1 MYCSNCNKSFSDQFS
16 FCDNCGGKLE
26 KGNGTE
32 TNQIVTPQP
41 SAPYQPENQSNPTPN
56 PTPTYQAPAV
66 PPTYAPQPHQTGI
79 TEQPNKKLSK
89 TVSFGTWIGIIF
101 LNIIPFI
108 FSVIITLSII
118 ISNIYMLRLKII
130 EPVYI
135 ALLAFALF
143 YIILLFV
150 WAFGKPKARSL
161 KNYASATLL
170 MTLLVIIL
178 MAVVYFVVRDSD
190 VVTQFVS
197 DFNEMFESLEMMY

>member
-1 MYCSNCNKSFSDQFS
+1 
-16 FCDNCGGKLE
+16 
-26 KGNGTE
+26 
-32 TNQIVTPQP
+32 
-41 SAPYQPENQSNPTPN
+41 
-56 PTPTYQAPAV
+56 
-66 PPTYAPQPHQTGI
+66 
-79 TEQPNKKLSK
+79 
-89 TVSFGTWIGIIF
+89 
-101 LNIIPFI
+101 
-108 FSVIITLSII
+108 
-118 ISNIYMLRLKII
+118 MLRLKII

-190 VVTQFVS
+190 VVTQFIS